1 MEGVASRPQAHPLS
15 PPQARS
21 RIPGQR
27 LWGQH
32 HAGSGLHT
40 GLTSRGWVPS
50 GLAPL
55 WDVNSLPSPEGV
67 FVSTFQVT
75 LHPQSLLLAFGT
87 LILRGRKMGR
97 RGESSNIPGTWNPE
111 RVDKGRTPSHLS
123 PQAPGQGL
131 LFWRGQS
138 PFENQGALPRT
149 MHTHTQLQ
157 ISQAPQTT
165 LSPPLGPCGPS
176 GNP

>member
-1 MEGVASRPQAHPLS
+1 
-15 PPQARS
+15 
-21 RIPGQR
+21 
-27 LWGQH
+27 
-32 HAGSGLHT
+32 
-40 GLTSRGWVPS
+40 
-50 GLAPL
+50 
-55 WDVNSLPSPEGV
+55 
-67 FVSTFQVT
+67 
-75 LHPQSLLLAFGT
+75 
-87 LILRGRKMGR
+87 MGR